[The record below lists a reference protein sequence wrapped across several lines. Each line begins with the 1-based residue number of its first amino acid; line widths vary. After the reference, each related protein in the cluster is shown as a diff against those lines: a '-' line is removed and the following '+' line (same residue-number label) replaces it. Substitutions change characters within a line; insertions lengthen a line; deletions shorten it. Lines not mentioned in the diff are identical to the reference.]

1 MEEKE
6 EKKPKWTPNFIFED
20 MTLTDI
26 SEYFKV
32 SPPTLKKIMKSKGLI
47 EPATYIKVLILK
59 RDFHKKKML
68 EARKSLQ
75 EMKEMYGKD
84 NMQQ

>member
-6 EKKPKWTPNFIFED
+6 VKKPKWTPNFIFED

-32 SPPTLKKIMKSKGLI
+32 SPPTLKKIMNSKGLI

-59 RDFHKKKML
+59 RNFHKKRML
-68 EARKSLQ
+68 EAKKSLQ

-84 NMQQ
+84 NM

>member
-1 MEEKE
+1 ME

-26 SEYFKV
+26 CEYFKV
-32 SPPTLKKIMKSKGLI
+32 SPPTLRKIMQSKGLI
-47 EPATYIKVLILK
+47 QPETYIKVLILK
-59 RDFHKKKML
+59 RDFHKKRLL

-75 EMKEMYGKD
+75 EIKEMYGKD
-84 NMQQ
+84 NIQ